1 MEVSFVYLLCGRM
14 SIQEQEQMREGQ
26 YQKNKPQKALVASPR
41 GKYKQLTTSTRI
53 LKYSRTPRILMCL

>member
-26 YQKNKPQKALVASPR
+26 YQKNKPQKALAASPQ
-41 GKYKQLTTSTRI
+41 GKYKQLTTSIGI
-53 LKYSRTPRILMCL
+53 L